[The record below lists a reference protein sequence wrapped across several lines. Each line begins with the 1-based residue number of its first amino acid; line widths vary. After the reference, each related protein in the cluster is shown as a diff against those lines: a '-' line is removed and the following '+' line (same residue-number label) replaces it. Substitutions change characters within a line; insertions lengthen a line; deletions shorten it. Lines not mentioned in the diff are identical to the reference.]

1 MPFSEEDKVL
11 IKYLNLYKGYGPCR
25 LMTEF
30 PEKKLEEGRAWEVSQ
45 KTAGNR
51 KHQPKA
57 REQYTEAR
65 AHWGKCDIAGVA
77 SYNCT

>member
-30 PEKKLEEGRAWEVSQ
+30 PEKKLEEGRA
-45 KTAGNR
+45 
-51 KHQPKA
+51 
-57 REQYTEAR
+57 
-65 AHWGKCDIAGVA
+65 
-77 SYNCT
+77 